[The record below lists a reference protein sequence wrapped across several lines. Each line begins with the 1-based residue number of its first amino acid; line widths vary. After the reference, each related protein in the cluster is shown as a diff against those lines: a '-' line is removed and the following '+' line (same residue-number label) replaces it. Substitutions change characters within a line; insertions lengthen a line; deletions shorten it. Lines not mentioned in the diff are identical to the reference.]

1 MVQGISPVLIWA
13 INVAYRTDED
23 RMSHLPEGRWRD
35 HDAVQSGKR
44 AFRAAGRERR
54 TEGRRLDGDRIVKFC

>member
-1 MVQGISPVLIWA
+1 
-13 INVAYRTDED
+13 
-23 RMSHLPEGRWRD
+23 MSHLPEGRWRD

-54 TEGRRLDGDRIVKFC
+54 TEGRRLDGDRIVNFFEFP